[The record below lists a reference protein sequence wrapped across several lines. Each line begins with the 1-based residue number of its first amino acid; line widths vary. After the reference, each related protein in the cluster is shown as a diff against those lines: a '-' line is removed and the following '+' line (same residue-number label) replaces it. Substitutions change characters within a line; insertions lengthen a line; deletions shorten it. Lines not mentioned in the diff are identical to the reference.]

1 MTRRPLKKAV
11 DQTVPALPQAVHVRA
26 RLGGPLMSLAGG
38 ATEFDVEA
46 ATIQDLL
53 HQLGLR
59 YPLLAP
65 LLAKGVNV
73 AINGTIFRASWH
85 LQIPPDAEVYIL
97 PPMQGG

>member
-1 MTRRPLKKAV
+1 MLRRPKKAAEPV
-11 DQTVPALPQAVHVRA
+11 TPALPQPVHVRA

-38 ATEFDVEA
+38 ETEFDVEA

-53 HQLGLR
+53 QQLGAR
-59 YPLLAP
+59 YPLLQP

-85 LQIPPDAEVYIL
+85 LQIPADAEVYIL